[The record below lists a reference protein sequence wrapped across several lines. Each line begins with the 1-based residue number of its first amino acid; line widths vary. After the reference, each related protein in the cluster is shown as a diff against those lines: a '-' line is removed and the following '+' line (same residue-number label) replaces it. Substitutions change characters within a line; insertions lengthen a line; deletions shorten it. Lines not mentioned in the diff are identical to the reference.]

1 MYAGIMVVCHVPV
14 QSITGNITTVH
25 VPFHPSHP
33 AGLLLT
39 PCHRYITGHGCSCV
53 LGSHTLLPDR
63 VIHINGLTKIQP
75 AEWEEA
81 LGTELTGPIDLVEG
95 ACLVVP
101 PQNVLQLGLE
111 VVILLRVLNL
121 CASGPLLA
129 GRPGPRLGWHLGM

>member
-63 VIHINGLTKIQP
+63 VIHINGLTNEQP

-81 LGTELTGPIDLVEG
+81 LSTELTGPIDLVEG

-101 PQNVLQLGLE
+101 PQNVLQLSLE
-111 VVILLRVLNL
+111 VVILLRILHL

-129 GRPGPRLGWHLGM
+129 GRPGPRLGWHLQK